1 MDEIK
6 SSQDASP
13 AQGANPL
20 EALLSDPVIM
30 AKLAGIMSAVQ
41 NSQSNQAE
49 SKAAPQSPPVAAAQS
64 TDGLSA
70 LLSDPTLSQ
79 KLPQIIAMLKPML
92 AQPPT
97 PAVASQPAAEA
108 AVLSHTHSLDRDHL
122 LLSLK
127 PFLSDGRKNAID
139 SMIRISK
146 LGEVLKQIK

>member
-6 SSQDASP
+6 SPQDSSP

-20 EALLSDPVIM
+20 EALLSDPATM
-30 AKLAGIMSAVQ
+30 ARLAGIMSALQ
-41 NSQSNQAE
+41 NNQGSPAE
-49 SKAAPQSPPVAAAQS
+49 PKAAQPPTTAPAQG

-70 LLSDPTLSQ
+70 LLSDPALSQ
-79 KLPQIIAMLKPML
+79 KLPQIIALLKPML
-92 AQPPT
+92 
-97 PAVASQPAAEA
+97 SQPSSPTVAPPQATETSS
-108 AVLSHTHSLDRDHL
+108 LTPSHSLDRDRL